1 MRDEH
6 RLAPT
11 VATMQIPD
19 GPPSRGPH
27 QAEDHIK
34 PRSKRHALS
43 GTSPWSAGAATL
55 TLSLGQW
62 LTRLIALW
70 SESNVTR

>member
-1 MRDEH
+1 MGR
-6 RLAPT
+6 
-11 VATMQIPD
+11 
-19 GPPSRGPH
+19 